1 MARLGGPTT
10 QRCRSLPS
18 LERGAGQARLDGHGR
33 VQKDAVVR
41 RDNPEIAPLRQRV
54 NFAGVSGAR
63 CEEAQTEA
71 R

>member
-41 RDNPEIAPLRQRV
+41 RDNPEIAPL
-54 NFAGVSGAR
+54 
-63 CEEAQTEA
+63 
-71 R
+71 